1 MRRPPRQHVMQ
12 LRPPDL
18 RKPALLLARR
28 RSELPSFAVNQAR
41 HFATG
46 KYLAKPVPAEDRP

>member
-28 RSELPSFAVNQAR
+28 RSALPSFGANQVR
-41 HFATG
+41 HIATG
-46 KYLAKPVPAEDRP
+46 KYLAKPLSAEDRP